1 MLHAILDSTFNAIM
15 FHATFYSTNV
25 PCSMLDLMFHAMF
38 LFNVPFNVG
47 FNVPVN
53 VGFNVPFN
61 VPFNVGFNVPFNVP
75 FNVGFNVPF
84 NVGFNV
90 PFNVGFN
97 VPFNVGFNVP
107 FNAGFN
113 IPFNA
118 MFHASFCSILDL
130 TLDSIFHAMFHIQS
144 GLAEFAMFDHS
155 IVLEC
160 GCQYIIQVPCHT
172 LGITRHTL
180 EVLLY
185 A

>member
-61 VPFNVGFNVPFNVP
+61 VPFNVGFNVPFNV
-75 FNVGFNVPF
+75 
-84 NVGFNV
+84 
-90 PFNVGFN
+90 
-97 VPFNVGFNVP
+97 GFNVP

-144 GLAEFAMFDHS
+144 GLAEFAMFDRS

-160 GCQYIIQVPCHT
+160 GCQ
-172 LGITRHTL
+172 
-180 EVLLY
+180 
-185 A
+185 